1 MSVQQPE
8 HIHPAFTA
16 AFNAG
21 DTAALLD
28 LYEPDASLAPAPGE
42 VVTGLEAIRQVLDGF
57 LALKGQMT
65 IETLRV
71 LPSGDIALLHG
82 MWILTGTGPDGN
94 PIELAGRNTEV
105 VRRQPDGSWRFI
117 VDNPFGDA

>member
-8 HIHPAFTA
+8 EIHRAFTA

-21 DTAALLD
+21 DAAALLE

-42 VVTGLEAIRQVLDGF
+42 VVTGLDAIREVLAGF

-71 LPSGDIALLHG
+71 LPAGDVVLLHG
-82 MWILTGTGPDGN
+82 MWLLTGTGADGN
-94 PIELAGRNTEV
+94 PLELAGRNTEV
-105 VRRQPDGSWRFI
+105 VRRQADGSWRFI